1 MFKLIGLI
9 TGAVIVA
16 VIALLFMPREQLAQ
30 MTLQDVRE
38 EAQTLA
44 LETAEMGEQILA
56 ETQAQL
62 ERLNT
67 DEQTEEAGK
76 GLEETVP
83 LATSADGEPEQ
94 VEQQVEVLQQ
104 ELNTYF
110 EQTEAVQ
117 TIWTFRYSQQ
127 AQRFAAY
134 LSKLADIE
142 LFTLEQENGNIAVA
156 FKYIDEHD
164 RDVVLQHLQSVSGLL
179 MKDHHE
185 S

>member
-67 DEQTEEAGK
+67 DEQTEEA
-76 GLEETVP
+76 TVP